1 MCLEQS
7 LVNHCSPTLAGIKVA
22 SLYRFLMEDRQAF
35 ASDYKRLR
43 QKLRRQGL
51 ALVILKGFRDSRYFL
66 LYVYRPAE
74 LERLLA
80 EPETAAYLTG
90 QGYDLTGGLRKT
102 LCQLVGRVCFQ
113 ETFPHEIG
121 LFLGYPLE
129 DVQGFVEHQGRD
141 YTCRGL
147 WKVYGDPAAAQR
159 RFSSYRSCTED
170 YRRRYA
176 AGTPITKLIVA

>member
-35 ASDYKRLR
+35 AREYKCLR
-43 QKLRRQGL
+43 QTLSRQGL
-51 ALVILKGFRDSRYFL
+51 ELVILKGWREQGAFL

-74 LERLLA
+74 LEKLLA
-80 EPETAAYLTG
+80 DRETAAYLTR
-90 QGYDLTGGLRKT
+90 QGYDLTGGLRQT

-113 ETFPHEIG
+113 KTFPHEIG

-129 DVQGFVEHQGRD
+129 DVQGFVEHQGQN
-141 YTCRGL
+141 YTCRGM

-170 YRRRYA
+170 YRRRFA
-176 AGTPITKLIVA
+176 AGTPIAKLIVA